1 MLSRLKTALRALLRK
16 RQAEREL
23 DDELH
28 YHIEQQTEQNI
39 RLGMPPEEARYAAR
53 KAFGGVEQAKERSR
67 DARGVRRLEELWQDL
82 RYGAR
87 MLIKN
92 PGFTLIAVI
101 TLALGIGANTAI
113 FSVIN
118 AVLLR
123 PLPYP
128 ESERLVWL
136 AERLPNH
143 TGLSVAY
150 PNFADW
156 RAQQTVF
163 ETFGGYMLN
172 NFILTG
178 RGDPVQLKGVVM
190 SADVFPMLR
199 AQPAL
204 GRVFSA
210 DEDKAGAAPVVV
222 ISYELW
228 QSRYGGDP
236 DIMNQ
241 AITLDGRAHTVL
253 GVMPAG
259 FAFPSEVSLWA
270 PVGPLAA
277 NPNWQNRNNH
287 PDLFGVARLKPGVT
301 LDQARAD
308 LDTIAARLEQQYP
321 GSNKYRRVQVDRLLD
336 IAVGGVR
343 RNLWTLFGAVG
354 LVLLIACAN
363 VANLLLARAAARQRE
378 MAVRAALGASRLRIV
393 RQLLAESML
402 LAALGAAAGLL
413 LAQGAFH
420 VIVTM
425 AQSTVPRVS
434 GISLDGAVLL
444 FSAAMALLT
453 GLLFGLAPSWQAS
466 RVDLQE
472 TLKDAARGTTSGRGR
487 LRHGLVV
494 AEVALTLLLLVG
506 AGLLLRS
513 FYHLRQVHTGF
524 VSERVLSFRV
534 DLLARKYPAV
544 ERQIDFFHE
553 LLEKLRALPGVQ
565 AASIASRIPLDGRD
579 NEMSFL
585 IEGHPEPAP
594 GKSLNMEV
602 QVVAPD
608 YFRALGIPVLRGRG
622 FTEQDNRAHLRGRS
636 AGRDPQDPSYAT
648 RAGLNAIVVDE
659 EFARRYWPNEDPIGQ
674 RVRLPWGPREEN
686 PILTVIGVVGRVKLE
701 QLSEQGGDVQAYLP
715 FLQTPRRGMT
725 VVVKTSLAP
734 DALIALAR
742 REMLA
747 LDPEQP
753 IHQVSTLLELRRGSI
768 ASQRLN
774 LTLLGAFAAV
784 ALALAI
790 IGLYGV
796 LAYAVAQRTHEIGI
810 RIALGAQAVAVLRLV
825 IGQGMKLALM
835 GVVIGMIA
843 AFALTRL
850 IQNLLFGVSAT
861 DPLTFILVAGL
872 FLLVAL
878 LACWMPARR
887 ATKVDPM
894 VALRVE

>member
-1 MLSRLKTALRALLRK
+1 MLSRMKTALRALLR
-16 RQAEREL
+16 RAQAEREL
-23 DDELH
+23 DEELR

-39 RLGMPPEEARYAAR
+39 RLGMNPEEARTAAR

-67 DARGVRRLEELWQDL
+67 DSHGVRWLEELWQDL

-287 PDLFGVARLKPGVT
+287 PDLFGVARL
-301 LDQARAD
+301 
-308 LDTIAARLEQQYP
+308 EQQYP

-402 LAALGAAAGLL
+402 LAALGAAAGLMM
-413 LAQGAFH
+413 AQGAFH

-453 GLLFGLAPSWQAS
+453 GLLFGLASSWQA
-466 RVDLQE
+466 
-472 TLKDAARGTTSGRGR
+472 
-487 LRHGLVV
+487 
-494 AEVALTLLLLVG
+494 
-506 AGLLLRS
+506 
-513 FYHLRQVHTGF
+513 
-524 VSERVLSFRV
+524 
-534 DLLARKYPAV
+534 
-544 ERQIDFFHE
+544 
-553 LLEKLRALPGVQ
+553 
-565 AASIASRIPLDGRD
+565 
-579 NEMSFL
+579 
-585 IEGHPEPAP
+585 
-594 GKSLNMEV
+594 
-602 QVVAPD
+602 
-608 YFRALGIPVLRGRG
+608 
-622 FTEQDNRAHLRGRS
+622 
-636 AGRDPQDPSYAT
+636 
-648 RAGLNAIVVDE
+648 
-659 EFARRYWPNEDPIGQ
+659 
-674 RVRLPWGPREEN
+674 
-686 PILTVIGVVGRVKLE
+686 
-701 QLSEQGGDVQAYLP
+701 
-715 FLQTPRRGMT
+715 
-725 VVVKTSLAP
+725 
-734 DALIALAR
+734 
-742 REMLA
+742 
-747 LDPEQP
+747 
-753 IHQVSTLLELRRGSI
+753 
-768 ASQRLN
+768 
-774 LTLLGAFAAV
+774 
-784 ALALAI
+784 
-790 IGLYGV
+790 
-796 LAYAVAQRTHEIGI
+796 
-810 RIALGAQAVAVLRLV
+810 
-825 IGQGMKLALM
+825 
-835 GVVIGMIA
+835 
-843 AFALTRL
+843 
-850 IQNLLFGVSAT
+850 
-861 DPLTFILVAGL
+861 
-872 FLLVAL
+872 
-878 LACWMPARR
+878 
-887 ATKVDPM
+887 
-894 VALRVE
+894 